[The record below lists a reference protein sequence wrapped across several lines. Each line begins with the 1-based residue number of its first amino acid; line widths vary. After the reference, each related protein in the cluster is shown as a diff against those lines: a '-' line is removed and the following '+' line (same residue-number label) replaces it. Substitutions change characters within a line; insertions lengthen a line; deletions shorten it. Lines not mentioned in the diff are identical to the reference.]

1 MSTLRK
7 TIGILLLTA
16 YMFAG
21 GYFLIGTM
29 DHHHETS
36 GCPFMP
42 GEQVICQMDASDHI
56 SAWQSRFATVL
67 PTILILSIIAAAVIL
82 TWRQWYPPPEILLT
96 GISYQREVAL
106 HIVPIYQELFSRGLL
121 NPKIP

>member
-16 YMFAG
+16 YVFAG
-21 GYFLIGTM
+21 GYFLMGMM

-36 GCPFMP
+36 GCKFIA
-42 GEQVICQMDASDHI
+42 GEHVICQMDASDHI

-67 PTILILSIIAAAVIL
+67 PTILILSIIAVAVVL
-82 TWRQWYPPPEILLT
+82 SWRHWYPPPEILLT
-96 GISYQREVAL
+96 GMSYQREVAL
-106 HIVPIYQELFSRGLL
+106 HIVPIYQELFSRGIL
-121 NPKIP
+121 NSKIP